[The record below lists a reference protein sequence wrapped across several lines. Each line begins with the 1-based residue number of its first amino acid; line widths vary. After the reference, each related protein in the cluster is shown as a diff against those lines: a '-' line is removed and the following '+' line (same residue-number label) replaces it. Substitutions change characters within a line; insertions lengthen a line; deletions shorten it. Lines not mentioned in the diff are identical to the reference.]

1 MSSQYLALPPSCNL
15 QSMLRSPAPDA
26 PLMSEAALPAV
37 TPRGRQAKNLA
48 VEGVSSAQH
57 ATRQTCE
64 MHFSALWCNYWREGG
79 KVCKGSICRDALP
92 VLVLAFLFKHIFVRI
107 LSQDSEALD
116 LCCKTDSRRAF

>member
-1 MSSQYLALPPSCNL
+1 MEPAVSSQYLALPPSCNL

-57 ATRQTCE
+57 ANT
-64 MHFSALWCNYWREGG
+64 AN
-79 KVCKGSICRDALP
+79 VRDALFSS
-92 VLVLAFLFKHIFVRI
+92 VVQL
-107 LSQDSEALD
+107 
-116 LCCKTDSRRAF
+116 